1 MCIHL
6 NNHGQALMDDES
18 SILLPLLSLMLQ
30 GHQSTMRPHLF
41 SFFSPSV
48 ICCWRLSPQWLKYLD
63 IKPSKLRDTAGAEL
77 QCERNES
84 QGDPPPT
91 SDFLG
96 PLYRLGAEGN
106 PPSPFLVG
114 TNITYRSLGCVFYH
128 GPLYE
133 FARACWS
140 GTLPSVCNFLFSCQI
155 YGLLLESLH

>member
-1 MCIHL
+1 MI
-6 NNHGQALMDDES
+6 E
-18 SILLPLLSLMLQ
+18 IL
-30 GHQSTMRPHLF
+30 GH
-41 SFFSPSV
+41 
-48 ICCWRLSPQWLKYLD
+48 
-63 IKPSKLRDTAGAEL
+63 KPSKLRDMAGAEL

-84 QGDPPPT
+84 RGDPSPPT

-96 PLYRLGAEGN
+96 PLYRLGGEGN

-140 GTLPSVCNFLFSCQI
+140 GTLPNFCNFLFRCQI
-155 YGLLLESLH
+155 YGLHLRIMRDLGFVYG